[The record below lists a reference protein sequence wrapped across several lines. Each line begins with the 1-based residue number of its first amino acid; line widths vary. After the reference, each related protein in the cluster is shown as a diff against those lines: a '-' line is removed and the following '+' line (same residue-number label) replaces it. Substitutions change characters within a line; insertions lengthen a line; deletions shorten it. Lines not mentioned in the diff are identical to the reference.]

1 MKKSIITIS
10 REFGSGGRSVGRL
23 VADRLGYRF
32 YDAEIV
38 TRVAQKSGFSEDFVA
53 EEEEYAHHK
62 SALLHAMRMTAGSTA
77 LGGLSLYSQLQIAQ
91 TKVILELAEEG
102 SCVIVG
108 RCADYIL
115 REREDT
121 LNVFIHADIP
131 FRARR
136 IVEQYGEREEQ
147 PEKRLRD
154 KDDKRRVYYKA
165 CTDRNWGDCRNY
177 HIALDSGLI
186 GIEKCA
192 GIVAEIAQLP

>member
-1 MKKSIITIS
+1 MSKSIITVS
-10 REFGSGGRSVGRL
+10 REFGSGGRSVGKL
-23 VADRLGYRF
+23 AAQELGYRF
-32 YDAEIV
+32 YDTEII

-53 EEEEYAHHK
+53 GEEEYAHHK
-62 SALLHAMRMTAGSTA
+62 NPLLHAMQMTAGGNA

-102 SCVIVG
+102 NCVIVG

-115 REREDT
+115 RDRTDT

-131 FRARR
+131 FRAKR
-136 IVEQYGEREEQ
+136 IVEQYGEREDQ
-147 PEKRLRD
+147 PEKRLKD

-165 CTDRNWGDCRNY
+165 CTDRSWGDCRNY
-177 HIALDSGLI
+177 HLALDSGLI

-192 GIVAEIAQLP
+192 ELVAEIAKTT